1 MIAEWFVYVGLTF
14 GALLPIAN
22 PLSTAPVFLAVTR
35 DFSAERR
42 EQQARMAAV
51 YMSVILL
58 VALFIGALI
67 LEFFGITLPVLRV
80 GGGLVIARIGL
91 GMLDSEQ
98 KAPPT
103 DLESDVASKLDVA
116 LTPVAMP
123 MLSGPGSIALTI
135 AMATEATG
143 MLSYTAIAG
152 GILLV
157 ALVAWIT
164 LHFSASVVRFIGDS
178 GMHAL
183 TRIMGLLLVCIGIQF
198 VATGMI
204 EGLTSAEM
212 TAVLRDWLGALQI
225 NN

>member
-1 MIAEWFVYVGLTF
+1 M
-14 GALLPIAN
+14 
-22 PLSTAPVFLAVTR
+22 
-35 DFSAERR
+35 
-42 EQQARMAAV
+42 
-51 YMSVILL
+51 
-58 VALFIGALI
+58 
-67 LEFFGITLPVLRV
+67 PVLRV

-212 TAVLRDWLGALQI
+212 TAVLRDWLDALQT
-225 NN
+225 ND